1 MGRGMMLLPGM
12 IFTIEPMINEGTGK
26 IFISPIDGWTV
37 YTADGRL
44 SAQVEHEVLVTE
56 DGFEILSK

>member
-1 MGRGMMLLPGM
+1 
-12 IFTIEPMINEGTGK
+12 MINAGTGHVY
-26 IFISPIDGWTV
+26 INPIDGWTI
-37 YTADGRL
+37 YTSDGSL